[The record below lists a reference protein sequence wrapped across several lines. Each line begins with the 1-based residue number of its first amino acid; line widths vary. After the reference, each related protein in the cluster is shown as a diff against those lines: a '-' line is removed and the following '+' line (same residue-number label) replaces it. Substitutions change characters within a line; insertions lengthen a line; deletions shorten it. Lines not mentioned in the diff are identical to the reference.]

1 MARLCKYGEIHDVGD
16 VGKAVVLLMMTRMMV
31 VVVVV
36 AVVVVV
42 VVVVFLLMMMM
53 MMMMMMML
61 LVAVYSNL
69 ISTHSI
75 EFSHPWSSPC
85 CVANGN

>member
-31 VVVVV
+31 VV
-36 AVVVVV
+36 
-42 VVVVFLLMMMM
+42 

-75 EFSHPWSSPC
+75 EFSHGTGVTCDPTYGSLATLPP
-85 CVANGN
+85 